1 MTGFRESV
9 PLGLFNLLEER
20 LDDFILCFIIA
31 AVDQQGMDLDLVE
44 VLTDI
49 ECLERATDIEFG
61 WTIPEYYNYVSFSAN
76 ERHHAQR
83 RGSHSEIHGII
94 LLQPRKACL

>member
-9 PLGLFNLLEER
+9 PLDLFNLLEER
-20 LDDFILCFIIA
+20 LDDLILCFIVA
-31 AVDQQGMDLDLVE
+31 AVDQQGWDLDLVD

-49 ECLERATDIEFG
+49 ECLERATDKEFG
-61 WTIPEYYNYVSFSAN
+61 WTIPGDFNHVSPFAN
-76 ERHHAQR
+76 ELHHAPR
-83 RGSHSEIHGII
+83 CSSHGEIHGII